1 MKTTIS
7 PSLRTFKQELKKCCA
22 RDAACAIAYRHNNG
36 KTTTMSSQIIDLFS
50 WQGRE
55 YVLIEK
61 GQLICIDRLVSVDDL
76 FLEA

>member
-7 PSLRTFKQELKKCCA
+7 PSHRILKQELKKCYA
-22 RDAACAIAYRHNNG
+22 REAACTITYHQNNS
-36 KTTTMSSQIIDLFS
+36 KTTISSQIIDLFS

-61 GQLICIDRLVSVDDL
+61 GQLICVDRLVSVDGL
-76 FLEA
+76 F